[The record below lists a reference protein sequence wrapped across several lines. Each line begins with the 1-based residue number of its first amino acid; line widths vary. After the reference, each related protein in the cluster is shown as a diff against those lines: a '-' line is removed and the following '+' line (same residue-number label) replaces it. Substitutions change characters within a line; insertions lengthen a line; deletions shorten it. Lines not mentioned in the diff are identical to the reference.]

1 MGINE
6 ITYSP
11 SDPLLMSVLKQLEE
25 YFHGKRKS
33 FDLKIR
39 QKGTNF
45 QQLVWSELVQI
56 PYGKTK
62 SYQEIAQAIG
72 NPKAVRAIGQANKA
86 NQFPIIVPCHRVI
99 GKNKTLTG
107 YAGTRTDIKEKL
119 LTIEGA
125 HYKQ

>member
-6 ITYSP
+6 ITHSP
-11 SDPLLMSVLKQLEE
+11 SDPLLTSTLKQLDE
-25 YFHGKRKS
+25 YFLGKRKS

-39 QKGTNF
+39 QNGTNF
-45 QQLVWSELVQI
+45 QLQVWSELVQI

-99 GKNKTLTG
+99 GKNQSLTG